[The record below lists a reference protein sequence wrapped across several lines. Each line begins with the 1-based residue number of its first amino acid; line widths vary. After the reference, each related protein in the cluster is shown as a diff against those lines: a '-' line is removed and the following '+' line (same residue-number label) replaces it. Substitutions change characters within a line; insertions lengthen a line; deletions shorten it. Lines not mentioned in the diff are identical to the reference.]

1 MGKKSKPVKIKR
13 YKNSMGK
20 SGVASAKVKKVVA
33 LLVCA
38 VLIVGMGYFLGRPV
52 INFLSNI
59 GKGGNSSSQTD
70 VSSTVNASQSLPSNS
85 SVVSSTVNSAD
96 DSQDIGQT
104 PIVVKNRVYYYAPA
118 NMLTGESGIDN
129 VIKQMKDKGA
139 SYCVFD
145 LKNTSGY
152 VLFNSENEYA
162 KKLLSQTIID
172 LDLLVNKCA
181 ENDIVPVARIY
192 TFMDQ
197 MISTVER
204 STAVMYDGTDTRWLD
219 SSAALGG
226 KPWANPASKI
236 MQNYIIDLT
245 DEILAHG
252 VKEIIFAGFQTP
264 TGYSLDKRDFGVSE
278 KQVLA
283 DMKNLITTL
292 KSKISAKGGY
302 STWQFEY
309 SAVAE
314 GGSYAQYIVHPYQ
327 LGAENI
333 ILTAKGSDIDVDT
346 AVASF
351 KNVSADDINNIT
363 LWLTDGKNAETTKS
377 MNSYFVS

>member
-1 MGKKSKPVKIKR
+1 MGRKSRPVKIKR

-20 SGVASAKVKKVVA
+20 KGISSEKAKKII
-33 LLVCA
+33 LLLLCA

-52 INFLSNI
+52 VSFLSNI
-59 GKGGNSSSQTD
+59 GKSGGSSSQITASSENISQSVPNSSSISSF
-70 VSSTVNASQSLPSNS
+70 VSSSQIS
-85 SVVSSTVNSAD
+85 D
-96 DSQDIGQT
+96 DSMQSN
-104 PIVVKNRVYYYAPA
+104 VAVKNRVYYYVSA
-118 NMLTGESGIDN
+118 NMLSSETGIDN

-139 SYCVFD
+139 NYCVFD
-145 LKNTSGY
+145 LKDSSGY

-162 KKLLSQTIID
+162 KKLLSKTIID
-172 LDLLVNKCA
+172 LDMVVEKFSANG
-181 ENDIVPVARIY
+181 IVPVARIY

-226 KPWANPASKI
+226 KAWANPASKI
-236 MQNYIIDLT
+236 MQDYIISLT

-252 VKEIIFAGFQTP
+252 IKEIIFAGFQTP

-278 KQVLA
+278 KQLLA

-302 STWQFEY
+302 SAWQFEY

-327 LGAENI
+327 LGTENI
-333 ILTAKGSDIDVDT
+333 ILTAKGSDIDTDT
-346 AVASF
+346 AVENL
-351 KNVSADDINNIT
+351 KKVDEDDVSSIV
-363 LWLTDGKNAETTKS
+363 LWLTDGKNSDATKT
-377 MNSYFVS
+377 MNSYFAF